1 MSKLFFKCISWYL
14 VFAMLLVGIAP
25 NVYAGFSPSDQL
37 VLSRSDRTYDLQRIQ
52 MILETKLVRTRLNE
66 FGFSQDEIQTRLSR
80 LDSEQIHQLALKLDD
95 INVGAGG
102 FEVLVVVLL
111 IAIVVGIWFQIT
123 GKRVIIQSR

>member
-1 MSKLFFKCISWYL
+1 MSKLFLKCISWYM
-14 VFAMLLVGIAP
+14 VFAMLLIGIVP

-80 LDSEQIHQLALKLDD
+80 LDSAQIHQLALKLDD

-123 GKRVIIQSR
+123 GKRVSIQSR